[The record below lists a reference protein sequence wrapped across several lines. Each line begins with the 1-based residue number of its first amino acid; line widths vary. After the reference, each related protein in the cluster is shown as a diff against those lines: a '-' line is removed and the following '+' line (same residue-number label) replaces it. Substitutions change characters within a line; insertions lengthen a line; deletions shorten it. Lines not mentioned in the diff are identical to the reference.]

1 MIAGVW
7 LILMV
12 LALSALSAACI
23 VAADEDCGVTDLRQ
37 ELAEEGDVRE
47 ARADFGGQAGFTEED
62 MRLIF
67 GTKFHLHRLQE
78 RLRGDLEALAVLLLD
93 EAEPTEAKAAAVQ
106 DYLDRREQTLQ
117 AMSDIEQRLIRQV
130 GAQDDPIEQRLI
142 RQVGAQDDPVKMGAL
157 LIFRVMDSGRRVLCA
172 VYSEISGGGG
182 GGIKHNEIGHGL
194 QQPLGN

>member
-12 LALSALSAACI
+12 LALSAACI
-23 VAADEDCGVTDLRQ
+23 VAAADEDCGVTDLRQ

-78 RLRGDLEALAVLLLD
+78 QLKGDLEALAVMLLD
-93 EAEPTEAKAAAVQ
+93 EAEPTEAKAAAVE

-130 GAQDDPIEQRLI
+130 GAQDDPM
-142 RQVGAQDDPVKMGAL
+142 KMGAL
-157 LIFRVMDSGRRVLCA
+157 LIFGVMDSGRRVLCA
-172 VYSEISGGGG
+172 VHSEISGGGG
-182 GGIKHNEIGHGL
+182 GGIKPHEMGHGL